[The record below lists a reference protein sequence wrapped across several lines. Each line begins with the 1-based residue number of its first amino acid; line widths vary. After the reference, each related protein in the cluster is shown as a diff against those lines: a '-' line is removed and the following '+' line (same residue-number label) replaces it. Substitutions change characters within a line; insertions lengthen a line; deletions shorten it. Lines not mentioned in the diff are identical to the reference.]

1 MFVFGIAFVSLAIS
15 CAALAAPIELK
26 EGDVVAFAGGTDLV
40 RLQKEGRFEAALTEK
55 FNAAKPK
62 FRDFAWDGDT
72 VSFQTTVRERWRPDA
87 FGGWGDQMKRFGVSM
102 VIVQFGKIESLA
114 GKEGLSEF
122 VANYRKLLD
131 QLGADGRRLVL
142 LEPFDFEWA
151 HADDAALEDYRAAVR
166 ALAEKRAI
174 PFVSRDEIKA
184 MQKEA
189 PANLTAAVKEKHRLW
204 YDYWRPANWKCLF
217 GDDSKRI
224 FSNAAEGLPSF
235 KQEWETFPAL
245 IAAAEE
251 MIFKGEVPKPKP
263 GPKRTGSGD
272 ADIGKEIAQF
282 EVLDGYEVNLFA
294 DERHGVANPLAVR
307 WDADGRMFVA
317 CSDVYPQIEPG
328 VMPNDKVIALRDLDG
343 DGVAD
348 ESSVFAEGLSVPTG
362 MEVGGDGVYIGHNTE
377 LVHFDWEGK
386 RKLLLSGFGN
396 GDSHQTSNGF
406 AWSPGG
412 ELWFSQGDG
421 IESRVETPFGVSS
434 LFQAGVFRLRP
445 RELQLDPLL
454 DDFMGPGNPWGI
466 GFDDYGQSFVID
478 GAGGIS
484 YLTPGSVPAHRRLRL
499 PRIGKP
505 GGYAGIDELGDGSF
519 GVGDYKKN
527 QVTRFRTPE
536 DGGGFKVDFV
546 EPLLRSKH
554 RNFRPIDV
562 KLGPDGAIYVVD
574 WYNPI
579 TCHQDDFYRH
589 PERDKTHGRIWRV
602 AKKGSS
608 AKTPQLTKASEVD
621 LIAGLKSDNQWRREK
636 AKQVLAT
643 RSLKKLPDT
652 VREWEGRDLLE
663 AVGLALWC
671 GFEDR
676 PLLERL
682 LASDDHRCRAYA
694 ARVAGRWGH
703 HDLLEIAAVDD
714 HPRVR
719 MEAVLAAG
727 QIPEAK
733 SVLVAASVAG
743 QPMDRWIEYGFK
755 QAVHHLKPH
764 WAPAFKRGELDFGDR
779 GRGLARVL
787 GEADSNNLLGEIRRV
802 LEVGGIERGAR
813 VALAHVLLAV
823 GEPKDARFALALD
836 PPDAGLLRELAK
848 LDRPEFAHL
857 DLLEKALA
865 GGNDAAKAAGWNLAR
880 AWKEE
885 QLRGAART
893 AALAEKP
900 GSELRAAAIRAYGA
914 LWGEEAMERLNQYA
928 EDHEPAA
935 FAAML
940 DIDPDTAVARA
951 AEVLARVRHSGTV
964 GGIFAVFV
972 ARQDA
977 AGKLADQLE
986 ERAIDERQGTIL
998 RTQWLATGLVE
1009 KDLGA
1014 ALDRL
1019 AGVGAG
1025 TYENSDELID
1035 QLVVAARVGDTTK
1048 GEKHFKAATMACAS
1062 CHKVGD
1068 VGGRI
1073 GPDLSAVGS
1082 GVPQERIVTE
1092 VLWPSKQVK
1101 EGFALRRFTRK
1112 DGTVLQGYE
1121 QKSRDEGVVLI
1132 RDFATGDMMEVRADA
1147 IVKRES
1153 IGSLMPP
1160 TAQSLSLEELT
1171 DLLAYLFGLNGK

>member
-1 MFVFGIAFVSLAIS
+1 MNVFRIAFVSIAIP
-15 CAALAAPIELK
+15 CAALAAPIELM
-26 EGDVVAFAGGTDLV
+26 EGEVVAFAGGTDLV
-40 RLQKEGRFEAALTEK
+40 RLQNDGRFEAALTGK
-55 FNAAKPK
+55 FKAAEPK

-72 VSFQTTVRERWRPDA
+72 VSFQATVRGRWRSDA
-87 FGGWGDQMKRFGVSM
+87 FGSWDDQLKRFSVTM

-122 VANYRKLLD
+122 VTNYRKLLD
-131 QLGADGRRLVL
+131 QLGANGRRLTL
-142 LEPFDFEWA
+142 LEPSDFEWA

-174 PFVSRDEIKA
+174 PFVSQDEIKA
-184 MQKEA
+184 MQMEA

-263 GPKRTGSGD
+263 APKYTGSGD
-272 ADIGKEIAQF
+272 ADIVKEIARF

-317 CSDVYPQIEPG
+317 CSEVYPQIEPG

-434 LFQAGVFRLRP
+434 LFQAGVYRLRP
-445 RELQLDPLL
+445 RELKLDPLL

-484 YLTPGSVPAHRRLRL
+484 YLTPASVPVHRRLRL
-499 PRIGKP
+499 PRIGDP

-527 QVTRFRTPE
+527 QVTRFRTLE
-536 DGGGFKVDFV
+536 DGAGFKVDFV
-546 EPLLRSKH
+546 DPLLRSKH

-608 AKTPQLTKASEVD
+608 AKTPKLTKASEVD
-621 LIAGLKSDNQWRREK
+621 LIAELKSDNQWRREK
-636 AKQVLAT
+636 AKQVLAA

-663 AVGLALWC
+663 AVGLAVWC

-682 LASDDHRCRAYA
+682 LGSDDHRCRAYA
-694 ARVAGRWGH
+694 ARIAGRWGH
-703 HDLLEIAAVDD
+703 HDLLEIAADDD

-743 QPMDRWIEYGFK
+743 RPMDRWIKYGFK

-764 WAPAFKRGELDFGDR
+764 WVSAFKRGELDFGGR
-779 GRGLARVL
+779 SRGLARVL
-787 GEADSNNLLGEIRRV
+787 GEADSNELLGEIRGV
-802 LEVGGIERGAR
+802 LEGGGIEGGAR
-813 VALAHVLLAV
+813 VALARVLLAV
-823 GEPKDARFALALD
+823 GEPRDVGFALALD
-836 PPDAGLLRELAK
+836 PPAAGLLRELAK
-848 LDRPEFAHL
+848 LDRPEFAHV
-857 DLLEKALA
+857 DLLEKALDV
-865 GGNDAAKAAGWNLAR
+865 GDDAAKAAGWDLAR
-880 AWKEE
+880 VWKVE

-893 AALAEKP
+893 AASTGKP
-900 GSELRAAAIRAYGA
+900 GSELRAAAILAYGA
-914 LWGEEAMERLNQYA
+914 LWGEEAMEELNQYA
-928 EDHEPAA
+928 GAYEPAA
-935 FAAML
+935 FASML

-951 AEVLARVRHSGTV
+951 AELLEHVRHTGAV
-964 GGIFAVFV
+964 GEIFAAF
-972 ARQDA
+972 A
-977 AGKLADQLE
+977 AKQGAAEKLAEQLE
-986 ERAIDERQGTIL
+986 GRPIDELQGTIL
-998 RTQWLATGLVE
+998 RTKWIATGLVD
-1009 KDLGA
+1009 KHLGA

-1019 AGVGAG
+1019 AGVGPG
-1025 TYENSDELID
+1025 GYEYSEALID
-1035 QLVVAARVGDTTK
+1035 QLVAAARVGDAAK
-1048 GEKHFKAATMACAS
+1048 GERHFKAVVMACAS

-1068 VGGRI
+1068 AGGRI

-1082 GVPQERIVTE
+1082 GVPPERIVTE
-1092 VLWPSKQVK
+1092 LLWPSKQVK
-1101 EGFALRRFTRK
+1101 EGFALRRFTKK

-1121 QKSRDEGVVLI
+1121 QKSRDEGVVLV
-1132 RDFATGDMMEVRADA
+1132 RDFATGAMHELRADA
-1147 IVKRES
+1147 IAKRDN

-1160 TAQSLSLEELT
+1160 TAQGLSQKEVV
-1171 DLLAYLFGLNGK
+1171 DLLAYLFGLNGE

>member
-1 MFVFGIAFVSLAIS
+1 MNVFRIAFVSIAIP
-15 CAALAAPIELK
+15 CAALAAPIELM
-26 EGDVVAFAGGTDLV
+26 EGVVVAFAGGTDLV
-40 RLQKEGRFEAALTEK
+40 RLQNDGRFEAALTKK
-55 FNAAKPK
+55 FKATKPK

-72 VSFQTTVRERWRPDA
+72 VSFQTTVRGRWRPDA
-87 FGGWGDQMKRFGVSM
+87 FGSWDDQLKRFGVTM

-122 VANYRKLLD
+122 VTNYRKLLD
-131 QLGADGRRLVL
+131 QLGANGRRLAL
-142 LEPFDFEWA
+142 LEPSDFEWA
-151 HADDAALEDYRAAVR
+151 HADDAALQDYRAAVR
-166 ALAEKRAI
+166 TLAEKRAI
-174 PFVSRDEIKA
+174 PFVSQDEIKA
-184 MQKEA
+184 MQMEA

-263 GPKRTGSGD
+263 APKYTGSGD
-272 ADIGKEIAQF
+272 ADIVKEIAQF

-317 CSDVYPQIEPG
+317 CSEVYPQIEPG

-348 ESSVFAEGLSVPTG
+348 ESSVFAEGLRVPTG

-434 LFQAGVFRLRP
+434 LFQAGVYRLRP
-445 RELQLDPLL
+445 RELKLDPLL

-484 YLTPGSVPAHRRLRL
+484 YLTPASVPVHRRLRL
-499 PRIGKP
+499 PRIGDP

-536 DGGGFKVDFV
+536 DGAGFKVDFV
-546 EPLLRSKH
+546 DPLLRSKH

-608 AKTPQLTKASEVD
+608 AKTPKLTKASEID
-621 LIAGLKSDNQWRREK
+621 LIAELKSDNQWRREK
-636 AKQVLAT
+636 AKQVLAA

-652 VREWEGRDLLE
+652 VRAWEGRDLLE
-663 AVGLALWC
+663 AIGLAVWC
-671 GFEDR
+671 RFEDR

-694 ARVAGRWGH
+694 ARIAGRWGH
-703 HDLLEIAAVDD
+703 HDLLEIAADD
-714 HPRVR
+714 RHPRVR

-733 SVLVAASVAG
+733 SIRVAASVAG
-743 QPMDRWIEYGFK
+743 RPMDRWIEYGFK

-764 WAPAFKRGELDFGDR
+764 WVSAFKRGELDFGGR

-787 GEADSNNLLGEIRRV
+787 GEADSNELLGEIRGV
-802 LEVGGIERGAR
+802 LERGDIERGAR
-813 VALAHVLLAV
+813 VALARVLLAV
-823 GEPKDARFALALD
+823 GEPRDARFALALD
-836 PPDAGLLRELAK
+836 SPDAGLLRELAK
-848 LDRPEFAHL
+848 LDRPEFEHL
-857 DLLEKALA
+857 DLLEKVFAA
-865 GGNDAAKAAGWNLAR
+865 GDDAAKAAGWDLTR

-885 QLRGAART
+885 QLRGAAQT
-893 AALAEKP
+893 AASTGKP
-900 GSELRAAAIRAYGA
+900 GSKLRAAAIRAYGA

-928 EDHEPAA
+928 EAHEPAA

-940 DIDPDTAVARA
+940 DIDPDAAVARA
-951 AEVLARVRHSGTV
+951 AEVLARVRNIAAV
-964 GGIFAVFV
+964 GEIFAAFV
-972 ARQDA
+972 AKRGA
-977 AGKLADQLE
+977 AEKLAAQLE
-986 ERAIDERQGTIL
+986 GRSIDELQGTIL
-998 RTQWLATGLVE
+998 RTKWIATGLVD
-1009 KDLGA
+1009 KHLGA

-1019 AGVGAG
+1019 AGVGPG
-1025 TYENSDELID
+1025 GYEYSEALID
-1035 QLVVAARVGDTTK
+1035 QLVAAARVGDAGK
-1048 GEKHFKAATMACAS
+1048 GERHFKAVVMACAS

-1082 GVPQERIVTE
+1082 GVPPERIVTE
-1092 VLWPSKQVK
+1092 VLWPTKQVK
-1101 EGFALRRFTRK
+1101 EGFALRRFTK
-1112 DGTVLQGYE
+1112 VDGTVLQGYE
-1121 QKSRDEGVVLI
+1121 QKSRDEGVVLV
-1132 RDFATGDMMEVRADA
+1132 RDFATDAMHELRADA
-1147 IVKRES
+1147 IAKRDE

-1160 TAQSLSLEELT
+1160 TAQGLSQKEVA
-1171 DLLAYLFGLNGK
+1171 DLLAYLFGLNGE